1 MPLNIQ
7 SDILSPLVH
16 FFYPHICPGCGSDV
30 IGNKHF
36 LCLECINDLPHT
48 GFALHANNPLEKK
61 FRGRIPITAGMSEF
75 YFSKSSIVQNLIHEF
90 KYKGNVKVGFHL
102 GKMMGK
108 SIANSHRFS
117 NIDLLIPLP
126 LFTKKEFKRGF
137 NQSEVLCKGIRDITG
152 IPIASK
158 NVIRTMPTETQ
169 TKKGR
174 IERWENVEKSFSIL
188 NSSNLNGKNI
198 LLVDDVITTGA
209 TIEACGA
216 QILKI
221 ENVSLSIASLAFAA
235 R

>member
-1 MPLNIQ
+1 LNIQ

-16 FFYPHICPGCGSDV
+16 FFYPHICLGCGSDV
-30 IGNKHF
+30 IEIKNF

-48 GFALHANNPLEKK
+48 GFAMHANNSLEKK
-61 FRGRIPITAGMSEF
+61 FWGRIPINAGMTEF

-90 KYKGNVKVGFHL
+90 KYRGNVKLGFHL
-102 GKMMGK
+102 GRMMGK
-108 SIANSHRFS
+108 SILNSNRFS

-126 LFTKKEFKRGF
+126 LFVKKEFKRGF
-137 NQSEVLCKGIRDITG
+137 NQSRILCEGIRECTN
-152 IPIASK
+152 IPIDYKS
-158 NVIRTMPTETQ
+158 VIRTVATETQ

-174 IERWENVEKSFSIL
+174 IERWENVEKSFSVL
-188 NSSNLNGKNI
+188 DPASLYGKNI

-221 ENVSLSIASLAFAA
+221 ENVKLSVASLAFAA
-235 R
+235 T

>member
-1 MPLNIQ
+1 LNVQ

-16 FFYPHICPGCGSDV
+16 FFYPHICVGCGSDV
-30 IGNKHF
+30 IENKNF
-36 LCLECINDLPHT
+36 LCLECISDLPHT
-48 GFALHANNPLEKK
+48 GFAMHANNPLEKK
-61 FRGRIPITAGMSEF
+61 FWGRIPITAGMSEF

-90 KYKGNVKVGFHL
+90 KYRGNLKVGFHL

-108 SIANSHRFS
+108 SILNSNRFS
-117 NIDLLIPLP
+117 NIDLLVPLP
-126 LFTKKEFKRGF
+126 LFIKKEFKRGF
-137 NQSEVLCKGIRDITG
+137 NQSQVLCEGIREITN

-158 NVIRTMPTETQ
+158 NVIRNVATETQ

-188 NSSNLNGKNI
+188 DPESLNGKNI

-221 ENVSLSIASLAFAA
+221 ENVRLSIASLAFAA
-235 R
+235 T